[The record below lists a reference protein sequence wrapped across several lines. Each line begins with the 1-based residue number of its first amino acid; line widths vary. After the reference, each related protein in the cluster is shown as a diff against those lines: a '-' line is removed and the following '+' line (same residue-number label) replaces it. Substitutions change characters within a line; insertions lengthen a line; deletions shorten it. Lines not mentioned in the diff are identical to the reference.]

1 MTRFEESIAKYKT
14 NPDLYE
20 LLLFVKDKL
29 STQQCKSALA
39 ISDDKEF
46 IQYLICVYGC
56 YCIPRKMGV
65 PHLITNPQAL
75 PSVDE
80 QRKEL
85 VEIMK
90 SAIVNEIETTK
101 AKQKAHK
108 LRSKK

>member
-20 LLLFVKDKL
+20 LLLFVKNGL
-29 STQQCKSALA
+29 NTQQCKTA
-39 ISDDKEF
+39 ININDDEQF

-56 YCIPRKMGV
+56 FCIPRKMGV

-75 PSVDE
+75 PSVGE

-85 VEIMK
+85 VDIIK
-90 SAIVNEIETTK
+90 NTIAHEIETIK
-101 AKQKAHK
+101 AIQKAHQIH
-108 LRSKK
+108 SKK